1 MSGSGI
7 PDAWQ
12 VRLKL
17 LVEGTVT
24 CRGRSREKVGDTG
37 SVIIEEIL
45 IVKIVLVYKRFRILL
60 GQLTL

>member
-24 CRGRSREKVGDTG
+24 CRGRSREKVGDAG
-37 SVIIEEIL
+37 SVIVEEIL
-45 IVKIVLVYKRFRILL
+45 IV
-60 GQLTL
+60 

>member
-1 MSGSGI
+1 MMVGSGI

-12 VRLKL
+12 VRLNL

-37 SVIIEEIL
+37 SES
-45 IVKIVLVYKRFRILL
+45 
-60 GQLTL
+60 

>member
-1 MSGSGI
+1 MTVLIGGCRRRLPFLNQVMFGSGI

-24 CRGRSREKVGDTG
+24 CRGRSREKVGDAG
-37 SVIIEEIL
+37 SVIVEEIL
-45 IVKIVLVYKRFRILL
+45 IV
-60 GQLTL
+60 